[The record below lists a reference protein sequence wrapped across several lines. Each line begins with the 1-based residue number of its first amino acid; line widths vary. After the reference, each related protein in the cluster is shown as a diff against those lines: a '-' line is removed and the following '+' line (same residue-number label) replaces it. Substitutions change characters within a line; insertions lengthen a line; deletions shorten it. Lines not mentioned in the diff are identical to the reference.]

1 MDRQGLT
8 EATSSK
14 RTRADFENE
23 SNTLQTAI
31 NGQSNTAEGQRS
43 VKMQKAVT
51 DTTCSTDSSSE
62 DNIGPALP
70 SSAPKKKRRKLPHEK
85 LYVSALPSSPRYSK
99 SLMHKD
105 QLSFVTMTPYTDFLI
120 TSSIDGV
127 VKFWKKVADG
137 IEAVKE
143 FKAHAGEIRSVSVSQ
158 DGRSYATAGADKTV
172 KVFDV
177 ITFDLLAIIQLE
189 SAPRSICYV
198 HRRGASLPL
207 LAVSVDVGKAISIYD
222 GRGESQ
228 KPIHILSN
236 THRSTVTAMA
246 YNNEFD
252 CVLSAD
258 ESGMVE
264 YWKPGGNHEKPDNVW
279 EYKSS
284 TDLFAFKKA
293 KSPPSSI
300 VISPSGTHFATFS
313 FPDRKVRF
321 FDFASGKLYRTYD
334 ESIATIID
342 MQQAGTSL
350 QKLEDVEFGRRLAVE
365 REIENP
371 ALQNK
376 INVIFDE
383 SSNFIMYGSILGVK
397 VINTLTNRVVKV
409 YGDNEPFRSLNLTLY
424 QGQPQKKGVVTVSMA
439 ASNNPLLQEAEE
451 RDPMLVTTGSGKV
464 RFYIFTN
471 ETDISKSTRDVQN
484 EKAKHL
490 NPRHQLESKPV
501 ETGHAAILHTTY
513 GDIHVRLFPDAAPKA
528 VENFVTHSRNGYY
541 NGTIFHRIIK
551 KFMIQGGDPLGDG
564 TGGESIW
571 GKEFED
577 EFSTLKH
584 DKPYTVSMANA
595 GPNTNGSQFFI
606 TTEKTPWLDN
616 KHTIFG
622 RAVQGLDVVHKIEN
636 TRVYKEKPEEDIKI
650 VNIDVL

>member
-1 MDRQGLT
+1 MVLDGSEEPSTL
-8 EATSSK
+8 K
-14 RTRADFENE
+14 RPRKDFETGADTSPA
-23 SNTLQTAI
+23 SN
-31 NGQSNTAEGQRS
+31 NGQAKGSD
-43 VKMQKAVT
+43 
-51 DTTCSTDSSSE
+51 DTSSE
-62 DNIGPALP
+62 DDIGPALP
-70 SSAPKKKRRKLPHEK
+70 SSAPLKKRRKLPYEK
-85 LYVSALPSSPRYSK
+85 LYINALPSSQRYSK

-105 QLSFVTMTPYTDFLI
+105 QLSFLTITPYTDFLI

-127 VKFWKKVADG
+127 VKFWKKVAVG

-143 FKAHAGEIRSVSVSQ
+143 FKAHLGEIRSVSVSQ
-158 DGRSYATAGADKTV
+158 DGRSYATAGADKTI
-172 KVFDV
+172 KIFDV
-177 ITFDLLAIIQLE
+177 ITFDLLAIIQLP
-189 SAPRSICYV
+189 SVPRSICYV
-198 HRRGASLPL
+198 HRRGASIPL
-207 LAVSVDVGKAISIYD
+207 LAVSEDIGHAISIYD
-222 GRGESQ
+222 GRGETQS
-228 KPIHILSN
+228 PLHTISSL
-236 THRSTVTAMA
+236 HRSTVTAMA
-246 YNNEFD
+246 YNNEHG
-252 CVLSAD
+252 CTISVD

-264 YWKPGGNHEKPDNVW
+264 YWSPETAYEKPKNVW

-293 KSPPSSI
+293 KSAPAS
-300 VISPSGTHFATFS
+300 VVMSPDGATFAIFS
-313 FPDRKVRF
+313 FPDRQVRI
-321 FDFASGKLYRTYD
+321 FDFTSGKLLRSYD
-334 ESIATIID
+334 ESIATITD

-350 QKLEDVEFGRRLAVE
+350 QKLDDVEFGRRLAVE

-371 ALQNK
+371 AVRNK

-383 SSNFIMYGSILGVK
+383 SSNFIMYGSIMGVK
-397 VINTLTNRVVKV
+397 VVNTFTNRVVKV
-409 YGDNEPFRSLNLTLY
+409 YGKDEPFRSLNLALY

-439 ASNNPLLQEAEE
+439 ASANPLLQEAEE

-471 ETDISKSTRDVQN
+471 EEEITKSTRDVQN
-484 EKAKHL
+484 EKPKHL
-490 NPRHQLESKPV
+490 NARNQLEAKPA
-501 ETGHAAILHTTY
+501 ESGSAAIIHTTY
-513 GDIHVRLFPDAAPKA
+513 GDIHIRLFPEAAPKA
-528 VENFVTHSRNGYY
+528 VENFVTHSKNGYY
-541 NGTIFHRIIK
+541 NATKFHRIIK
-551 KFMIQGGDPLGDG
+551 KFMIQCGDPLGDG

-622 RAVQGLDVVHKIEN
+622 RAVQGLDVVHRIEN

-650 VNIDVL
+650 VNIDIL